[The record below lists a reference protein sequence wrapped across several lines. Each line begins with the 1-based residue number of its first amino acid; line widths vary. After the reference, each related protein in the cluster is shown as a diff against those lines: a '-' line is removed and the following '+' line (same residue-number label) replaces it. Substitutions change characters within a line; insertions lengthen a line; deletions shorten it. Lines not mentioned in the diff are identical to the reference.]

1 MQTHVSDPTPTPAAG
16 NISDGAY
23 HGYLARLQ
31 SRLEASTADGTRPL
45 FTTDIDGEDLWL
57 LYLNSFTDPAVRQYH
72 NCSCC
77 RHFIERFGN
86 LVTIAPDGTTDSA
99 LWHEGDA
106 PEAYRP
112 AIARLVRA
120 VRRAKVDGVFL
131 SSKLGWGRPVTGPWR
146 HLSATPPPGLIFK
159 HSLLSAHQAACAKRE
174 HFNTVAR
181 SLHEIPLEHAEAAL
195 RLLES
200 DSLQRGEKVV
210 GPVRWFRDLH
220 RARNAAQGNGKAN
233 VVWLAVATA
242 PAGFCNPRDGMSG
255 SLFADLAAGKTYE
268 QLAASFRAKMDPAKY
283 QRPQAPPSAGA
294 VDAAEK
300 IVAQLQAAGSL
311 ARRYARHDEIRAL
324 WRPRPATQ
332 QPEDGTV
339 FGHLRPGNKP
349 QAPVVKLPQQ
359 TLTWVK
365 FEQTVLPRAERIE
378 VYAPPHA
385 AYYALTTAVNPD
397 APPILQWDLPEA
409 RNPVAWYTKVG
420 GSYAHEFNVQGG
432 TYVEV
437 SAVTL
442 RPSMWQPGFDHQGA
456 GVLFV
461 IEGARDTRPT
471 TACLFPEILK
481 SEFHGIRA
489 VIEAYSKN
497 ARLEGGDGP
506 QVAGLMPVKGQRWD
520 VRLRVHSGGNSSE
533 YRLDRWD

>member
-1 MQTHVSDPTPTPAAG
+1 MQTPVSDTTTPTIG
-16 NISDGAY
+16 NRLDDAY
-23 HGYLARLQ
+23 HGYLVRLQARLW
-31 SRLEASTADGTRPL
+31 ANTAAGTAPL
-45 FTTDIDGEDLWL
+45 FTTAIDGEDLWL
-57 LYLNSFTDPAVRQYH
+57 LYLNSFTDPAERQYH

-77 RHFIERFGN
+77 RHFIEHFGN

-106 PEAYRP
+106 PEAYKH
-112 AIARLVRA
+112 AVSRLARA
-120 VRRAKVDGVFL
+120 VRRAAVDGVFL
-131 SSKLGWGRPVTGPWR
+131 SSKLVWGHPETGPWR
-146 HLSATPPPGLIFK
+146 HLAVIPPPALIFK
-159 HSLLSAHQAACAKRE
+159 HNLLSAHQAACARRE
-174 HFNTVAR
+174 DFKSVSR
-181 SLHEIPLEHAEAAL
+181 SLHEIPPAHAEAAL

-200 DSLQRGEKVV
+200 DALYRGEKVI

-220 RARNAAQGNGKAN
+220 VARDAAQGNGKAN
-233 VVWLAVATA
+233 VVWLAVAKA
-242 PAGFCNPRDGMSG
+242 PAGFCNPRDGMTG
-255 SLFADLAAGKTYE
+255 SLFEDLAAGKTYE
-268 QLAASFRAKMDPAKY
+268 ELAASFRAKMAPTRY

-311 ARRYARHDEIRAL
+311 ARRYARHDEIKAL
-324 WRPRPATQ
+324 WRPRMATQ
-332 QPEDGTV
+332 RPEDGTV
-339 FGHLRPGNKP
+339 FGHLKPGNKP
-349 QAPVVKLPQQ
+349 QAPVVLIPQK

-365 FEQTVLPRAERIE
+365 FEKTVLPHAERIE
-378 VYAPPHA
+378 IYAPPHA
-385 AYYALTTAVNPD
+385 AYFALTTAVNPD
-397 APPILQWDLPEA
+397 APPIIQWDHPEA
-409 RNPVAWYTKVG
+409 RNPVAWYTKTG
-420 GSYAHEFNVQGG
+420 GSYAGEFNVQGG
-432 TYVEV
+432 GYVEV

-442 RPSMWQPGFDHQGA
+442 RPSTWQPGFDHQGM

-461 IEGARDTRPT
+461 IAGARDTQPA

-506 QVAGLMPVKGQRWD
+506 QVAGLMPVKGQQWD
-520 VRLRVHSGGNSSE
+520 IRLRVHSGGHSSE